1 MKRIYNHK
9 HDEDDIR
16 DYKFHKM
23 VIQKPKIE
31 LPKQF
36 NLISLSRLPPVLD
49 QGNLGSCTANA
60 ASNSL
65 RYLLIKNKKAEFQPS
80 RLFIYWF
87 TRFIQNTVNS
97 DSGASNRDTLKSISK
112 NGACNELIWKYD
124 ISKYKIRP
132 NQVSINDGS
141 KHIPGFQYLSV
152 GQDTSSIKNAISQ
165 GYPIVCGILVYSS
178 FESDEVTKTGSVPLP
193 DTTKEQ
199 LLGGHAILM
208 VSYDDT
214 TKKFG
219 FMNSWGTS
227 WGYKGFFTLPYD
239 YIFNYN
245 LAFDF
250 WTMRFFG

>member
-1 MKRIYNHK
+1 MKRIYNLIR
-9 HDEDDIR
+9 DEKDIR
-16 DYKFHKM
+16 DFRFNKK
-23 VIQKPKIE
+23 VIMKNKKD
-31 LPKQF
+31 LPIKY
-36 NLISLSRLPPVLD
+36 SLSPLPLILD
-49 QGNLGSCTANA
+49 QGDLGSCTANA
-60 ASNSL
+60 ASNGL
-65 RYLLIKNKKAEFQPS
+65 LYLLDKNDKPEFQPS

-87 TRFIQNTVNS
+87 TRFIQNSVS
-97 DSGASNRDTLKSISK
+97 YDSGASLRNTMKSIGK
-112 NGACNELIWKYD
+112 YGACNENIWEYD
-124 ISKYKIRP
+124 ISKYKIKP
-132 NQVSINDGS
+132 SNQAVTDGA
-141 KHIPGFQYLSV
+141 KHKKGFQYLSV

-178 FESDEVTKTGSVPLP
+178 FESDEVTKTGNVPMP
-193 DTTKEQ
+193 DTTTED

-227 WGYKGFFTLPYD
+227 WGNKGFFTLPYD

-250 WTMRFFG
+250 WTIRYFA